1 MKTTAFLIL
10 FFFLFLN
17 ALYAQKLQD
26 TTYYSVVINGFII
39 GEHLCWKNNDS
50 TYNYIYN
57 YSERGRGDSLITE
70 LTVDNNFIIKQV
82 TCVGTDYY
90 HQPYQQ
96 NVYIKNDSLISDV
109 NGFSEYV
116 SNASSQYYLQNI
128 PASRELLYRSV
139 LNRADKKI
147 LVGHNDSLY
156 LSSITSH
163 KIDENGK
170 SISIKL
176 IELFVGFGL
185 PPEFIWVDEHDNYF
199 ADVSFFGWRQHIKK
213 GYEIWVD
220 TLVKWQEE
228 QSLIYFGKEFTT
240 LSKPLYPT
248 LAITNVRVFDAIS
261 ASITN
266 NKTVLIENGL
276 IKEIGE
282 FGKIKIPDG
291 YEIISG
297 DGKTMLPGFW
307 DMHAHY
313 TSDDGPLY
321 LSGGITHVRDMGNT
335 PSILYW
341 QKAIREHKMMGPDIS
356 FTSGFIDKISPT
368 QGPIGKIVPT
378 LEAAL
383 QAEIDSKIE
392 GYDHIKLYGS
402 ISPEWVKPLCDS
414 AHAIGFR
421 VGGHVPMG
429 MNVFDVAE
437 AGYDDISHMV
447 PLMGSLLSE
456 SLSRAKSKAAG
467 YRALAKNLDLNG
479 PEIKALLKTLK
490 EKEITIDPT
499 LSFYYEM
506 YCEYAGDTITAYK
519 AVFDWIP
526 EVYHNNLIVS
536 TPKVNAEF
544 EEEYKLFYNKMLQV
558 LKLAFENDIRIVAG
572 TDGSEQLGFQRELEL
587 YVQAGIP
594 PLEVLKIATYNGAL
608 NCNLESQYGSIKEGR
623 VADFILIEGSPEI
636 NISDIRKVYLVVT
649 NNTIFTPK
657 ELYKNGGW
665 TYYY

>member
-1 MKTTAFLIL
+1 MSSNQNILQEEAINLLKELIATPSYSKKEDQTA
-10 FFFLFLN
+10 
-17 ALYAQKLQD
+17 
-26 TTYYSVVINGFII
+26 GII
-39 GEHLCWKNNDS
+39 GKFLALK
-50 TYNYIYN
+50 
-57 YSERGRGDSLITE
+57 
-70 LTVDNNFIIKQV
+70 
-82 TCVGTDYY
+82 
-90 HQPYQQ
+90 
-96 NVYIKNDSLISDV
+96 
-109 NGFSEYV
+109 
-116 SNASSQYYLQNI
+116 NI

-313 TSDDGPLY
+313 T
-321 LSGGITHVRDMGNT
+321 LSLIH
-335 PSILYW
+335 
-341 QKAIREHKMMGPDIS
+341 IS
-356 FTSGFIDKISPT
+356 EPT
-368 QGPIGKIVPT
+368 RP
-378 LEAAL
+378 
-383 QAEIDSKIE
+383 
-392 GYDHIKLYGS
+392 Y
-402 ISPEWVKPLCDS
+402 
-414 AHAIGFR
+414 
-421 VGGHVPMG
+421 
-429 MNVFDVAE
+429 
-437 AGYDDISHMV
+437 
-447 PLMGSLLSE
+447 
-456 SLSRAKSKAAG
+456 
-467 YRALAKNLDLNG
+467 
-479 PEIKALLKTLK
+479 
-490 EKEITIDPT
+490 
-499 LSFYYEM
+499 
-506 YCEYAGDTITAYK
+506 
-519 AVFDWIP
+519 
-526 EVYHNNLIVS
+526 
-536 TPKVNAEF
+536 
-544 EEEYKLFYNKMLQV
+544 
-558 LKLAFENDIRIVAG
+558 
-572 TDGSEQLGFQRELEL
+572 
-587 YVQAGIP
+587 
-594 PLEVLKIATYNGAL
+594 
-608 NCNLESQYGSIKEGR
+608 
-623 VADFILIEGSPEI
+623 
-636 NISDIRKVYLVVT
+636 
-649 NNTIFTPK
+649 
-657 ELYKNGGW
+657 
-665 TYYY
+665 